1 MLETIIGVAI
11 LVVAV
16 LGAKAIFAR
25 NGSTSSQ
32 PKTGGGSVPDETK
45 GPINE
50 A

>member
-1 MLETIIGVAI
+1 MLETIIGVTI
-11 LVVAV
+11 LVVAI
-16 LGAKAIFAR
+16 GAAKIIFAK
-25 NGSTSSQ
+25 NGSSSQ